1 MFPFLSA
8 LAHVPIEGWGDF
20 ANGLL
25 HPLVSP
31 AQLLVIAG
39 LALLLGQQVPLKVKM
54 PMLFFGTA
62 AAVSLVMRAA
72 GFFPEI
78 PPPILAVVA
87 LGLGALVTLAR
98 QPHAHVIHCLCAVVG
113 LILGFDSEVETGT
126 VFTIAQTLT
135 GTWLCLILLTGYV
148 TLASSN
154 AAGKPIAMNAIRILG
169 SWIVA
174 IALLMLAFSLRG

>member
-1 MFPFLSA
+1 
-8 LAHVPIEGWGDF
+8 
-20 ANGLL
+20 
-25 HPLVSP
+25 
-31 AQLLVIAG
+31 
-39 LALLLGQQVPLKVKM
+39 
-54 PMLFFGTA
+54 
-62 AAVSLVMRAA
+62 
-72 GFFPEI
+72 
-78 PPPILAVVA
+78 
-87 LGLGALVTLAR
+87 
-98 QPHAHVIHCLCAVVG
+98 